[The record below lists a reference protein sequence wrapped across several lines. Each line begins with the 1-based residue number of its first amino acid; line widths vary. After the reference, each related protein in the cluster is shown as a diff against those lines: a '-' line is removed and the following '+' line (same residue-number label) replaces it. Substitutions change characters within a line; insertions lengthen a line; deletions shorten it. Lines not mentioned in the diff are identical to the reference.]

1 MKTPTLLPACF
12 FSSCLL
18 FLLVS
23 SLCSFCFCN
32 QNSDPAL
39 CIPTERLALI
49 DLRSNLTDHANRL
62 SSWVGKDCC
71 SWSGVVCDN
80 ITGHVHEIHLRGPDL
95 FNGFY
100 QNIYES
106 QEARKHMIGGS
117 ISPSV
122 INLLQLRYLDLSCND
137 FGRSSIPAFIGSFQ
151 NLIYLNL
158 SYSSFSGEIP
168 HQLGNLSTLHVLD
181 LHGIDAKSKS
191 LAWLKNLKGLQYLNM
206 GDINLTKASDWFL
219 SVSNLTS
226 LQELHFYDCGLYQ
239 LPSNPTTGSFMSLN
253 ALDLSFNFFENALPG
268 WIFSLRNLT
277 LLDLSG
283 YSISGVL
290 SGTHGGFHSMPS
302 LRTLRLIETTFVN
315 SSSLLNGLSG
325 LSNLRFL
332 VLSDCD
338 ISSPILGNLQNLS
351 FIEYVDLSD
360 NRIVEEIP
368 KSLSNLCNIT
378 TLDLHSNN
386 FFGNVS
392 ELLEGFCE
400 CESPKLEVLD
410 FYQNHLIGQLPE
422 RLGNLKN
429 LISIDLSFNQL
440 TGAIPESI
448 GQLSKLY
455 SLQLQNN
462 SLTGILPERL
472 GNLKNLS
479 LIDLSYNQLTGTIP
493 DSIGSLSLLQA
504 LWFSN
509 NRFSGSIPN
518 TIGGLSSL
526 NSLDLSNNKLNGS
539 LPESIGRLSN
549 LQELSLDHNSLTGIL
564 MENHFV
570 NLTSLTSL
578 FVGDNKLVFKLNVNN
593 WIPPFK
599 LQTLSA
605 RSCSLGPQFPSWIQL
620 LTDLQFLD
628 VSNANISDTIP
639 NWFWTTF
646 PSVGYLNISHNSI
659 QGELGDVNSFTPD
672 ATVDLSNNRLHG
684 RLPGNYSTT
693 NILDLSNNRISGSL
707 EQFLCSS
714 IQKPRKLYFL
724 NLANN
729 NMSGVI
735 SDCWKNFGGLII
747 LNLEKN
753 RFSGIIPSSLGNISY
768 LKSLEMDENRLYG
781 NLPPWLLNS
790 PSLVVIKLAENEL
803 IGKIPSSTGRNN
815 TSLRLLSL
823 RSNKLEG
830 KIPHEVCHL
839 TSLQILDLEH
849 NDLSGNLPTCF
860 TNFSVMSGRETSS
873 QIDLYQATI
882 ITASLVIKG
891 NTYTYSTT
899 LYQVT
904 SLDLSDNKFS
914 GPIPDELVRLS
925 GLRFLNLSYNN
936 LTGRIPNLFSQNETL
951 ESLDLS
957 MNHLEGNIPL
967 SMSHLT
973 FLNCLNVSCNNLVGG
988 IPTGPQFQTFGE
1000 LSFIGNSLCGGPL
1013 SACLQNN
1020 GSTEGI
1026 TDEHGEADG
1035 IDWFLVIA
1043 ALVGLVVGF
1052 WIILAPLFISRRW
1065 RITYYCFLEEI
1076 WFKLQ
1081 NFIFLLFLRLTKRST

>member
-1 MKTPTLLPACF
+1 MKTLTLLPACF

-39 CIPTERLALI
+39 CIPTERSALI
-49 DLRSNLTDHANRL
+49 DLRNNLTDHANRL

-80 ITGHVHEIHLRGPDL
+80 ITGHVHEIHLRGPDFDGPYDTFDEL
-95 FNGFY
+95 M
-100 QNIYES
+100 
-106 QEARKHMIGGS
+106 KHMIGGS

-137 FGRSSIPAFIGSFQ
+137 FGLSSIPAFIGSFQ

-191 LAWLKNLKGLQYLNM
+191 LAWLKNLKGLQYLYM
-206 GDINLTKASDWFL
+206 GGTNLTKASDWFL

-226 LQELHFYDCGLYQ
+226 LQELHFRDCGLNQ

-253 ALDLSFNFFENALPG
+253 ALDLSYNFFENALPG
-268 WIFSLRNLT
+268 WIFSLSNLT

-283 YSISGVL
+283 CSISGVL

-302 LRTLRLIETTFVN
+302 LRTLRLSGNTFVN
-315 SSSLLNGLSG
+315 SSSLLNGLSS

-351 FIEYVDLSD
+351 FIEYVDLSY

-368 KSLSNLCNIT
+368 KSLSSLCNIT
-378 TLDLHSNN
+378 TLHLGTNN

-410 FYQNHLIGQLPE
+410 FSDNHLIGQ
-422 RLGNLKN
+422 
-429 LISIDLSFNQL
+429 
-440 TGAIPESI
+440 
-448 GQLSKLY
+448 
-455 SLQLQNN
+455 
-462 SLTGILPERL
+462 LPERL

-504 LWFSN
+504 LWLSN
-509 NRFSGSIPN
+509 NQFSSSIPN

-526 NSLDLSNNKLNGS
+526 KLLDLSYNKFNGS

-549 LQELSLDHNSLTGIL
+549 LQELSLDHNSLTCIL
-564 MENHFV
+564 VENHFV
-570 NLTSLTSL
+570 NLTSLRSL
-578 FVGDNKLVFKLNVNN
+578 LVGDNKLVFKLNVNN

-620 LTDLQFLD
+620 LTCLTYLD

-639 NWFWTTF
+639 SWFWTTF
-646 PSVGYLNISHNSI
+646 PSVGYLNISHNNI
-659 QGELGDVNSFTPD
+659 QGKLGDVNSFTPDATD

-684 RLPGNYSTT
+684 RLTGNYSTT
-693 NILDLSNNRISGSL
+693 QFLDLSNNRISGSL
-707 EQFLCSS
+707 EQFLCSG
-714 IQKPRKLYFL
+714 IQIPQVLGFL

-729 NMSGVI
+729 SMSGVI
-735 SDCWKNFGGLII
+735 SDCWKNFGRLVI

-753 RFSGIIPSSLGNISY
+753 RFSGIIPSSLGNISS
-768 LKSLEMDENRLYG
+768 LRSLEMDENRLYG

-790 PSLVVIKLAENEL
+790 TGLVVIKLAENEL
-803 IGKIPSSTGRNN
+803 VGKIPSSIGRNN
-815 TSLRLLSL
+815 TSLRVLSL

-830 KIPHEVCHL
+830 KIPDEICHL
-839 TSLQILDLEH
+839 SSLQILDLAH

-860 TNFSVMSGRETSS
+860 TNFSVMSGRETSGP
-873 QIDLYQATI
+873 IDLYRATI
-882 ITASLVIKG
+882 ITASLVTKG
-891 NTYTYSTT
+891 NTYTYGTI

-925 GLRFLNLSYNN
+925 GLRYLNLSHND
-936 LTGRIPNLFSQNETL
+936 LTGTIPNSFSQDETL

-957 MNHLEGNIPL
+957 MNHLEGNFPL
-967 SMSHLT
+967 SMSQLT
-973 FLNCLNVSCNNLVGG
+973 SLNCLNVSCNNLVGG
-988 IPTGPQFQTFGE
+988 IPTGPQFQTFSE
-1000 LSFIGNSLCGGPL
+1000 LSFIGNALCGGPL
-1013 SACLQNN
+1013 PACLQNN

-1026 TDEHGEADG
+1026 TDGHGEADG
-1035 IDWFLVIA
+1035 VDWILVIVTLA
-1043 ALVGLVVGF
+1043 GLVVGF

-1081 NFIFLLFLRLTKRST
+1081 NFIFLLFLRRY

>member
-1 MKTPTLLPACF
+1 MKTLTLLPACF

-32 QNSDPAL
+32 QSSDPAL
-39 CIPTERLALI
+39 CIPTERSALI

-80 ITGHVHEIHLRGPDL
+80 ITGHVHEIHLRGPHL
-95 FNGFY
+95 FNW
-100 QNIYES
+100 N
-106 QEARKHMIGGS
+106 HMIGGS

-158 SYSSFSGEIP
+158 SYSNFSGEIP

-181 LHGIDAKSKS
+181 LSGDIGAILSYSSFRLVSKS
-191 LAWLKNLKGLQYLNM
+191 LAWLKNIKGLQYL
-206 GDINLTKASDWFL
+206 DIARASDWFL

-226 LQELHFYDCGLYQ
+226 LQELHFSDCGLNQ

-253 ALDLSFNFFENALPG
+253 ALDLSYNLFENALPG

-332 VLSDCD
+332 DLSFCD

-410 FYQNHLIGQLPE
+410 
-422 RLGNLKN
+422 
-429 LISIDLSFNQL
+429 LSFNQL

-462 SLTGILPERL
+462 SLTGILP
-472 GNLKNLS
+472 S
-479 LIDLSYNQLTGTIP
+479 
-493 DSIGSLSLLQA
+493 
-504 LWFSN
+504 
-509 NRFSGSIPN
+509 
-518 TIGGLSSL
+518 
-526 NSLDLSNNKLNGS
+526 
-539 LPESIGRLSN
+539 
-549 LQELSLDHNSLTGIL
+549 
-564 MENHFV
+564 
-570 NLTSLTSL
+570 
-578 FVGDNKLVFKLNVNN
+578 
-593 WIPPFK
+593 
-599 LQTLSA
+599 
-605 RSCSLGPQFPSWIQL
+605 
-620 LTDLQFLD
+620 
-628 VSNANISDTIP
+628 
-639 NWFWTTF
+639 
-646 PSVGYLNISHNSI
+646 
-659 QGELGDVNSFTPD
+659 
-672 ATVDLSNNRLHG
+672 
-684 RLPGNYSTT
+684 NYSTT

-707 EQFLCSS
+707 EQFLCSG
-714 IQKPRKLYFL
+714 IQEPQPLEFL

-729 NMSGVI
+729 KMSGVI

-753 RFSGIIPSSLGNISY
+753 RFSGIIPSSLGNISS
-768 LKSLEMDENRLYG
+768 LRSLEMDENRLYG

-790 PSLVVIKLAENEL
+790 TGLVVIKLAENEL
-803 IGKIPSSTGRNN
+803 VGKIPSSIGRNN
-815 TSLRLLSL
+815 TSLRVLSL

-830 KIPHEVCHL
+830 KIPDEICHL
-839 TSLQILDLEH
+839 SSLQILDLAH

-860 TNFSVMSGRETSS
+860 TNFSVMSGRETSGP
-873 QIDLYQATI
+873 IYLYRATI
-882 ITASLVIKG
+882 ITASLVTKG
-891 NTYTYSTT
+891 NTYTYSTI

-904 SLDLSDNKFS
+904 TLDLSSNKFS
-914 GPIPDELVRLS
+914 GPIPDELVRLL
-925 GLRFLNLSYNN
+925 GLRFLNLSHND
-936 LTGRIPNLFSQNETL
+936 LTGTIPDLFNQIGKL

-957 MNHLEGNIPL
+957 MNHLNGNIPL
-967 SMSHLT
+967 TLSHLT
-973 FLNCLNVSCNNLVGG
+973 ALNWLNVSCNNLVGG
-988 IPTGPQFQTFGE
+988 IPTGPQFQTFNE
-1000 LSFIGNSLCGGPL
+1000 SSFTGNALCGDPL
-1013 SACLQNN
+1013 PACLLNN

-1026 TDEHGEADG
+1026 TDGHGEADG
-1035 IDWFLVIA
+1035 VDWILVIVTLA
-1043 ALVGLVVGF
+1043 GLVVGF

-1081 NFIFLLFLRLTKRST
+1081 NFIFRLFLRRY

>member
-1 MKTPTLLPACF
+1 MKTLTLLPACF

-32 QNSDPAL
+32 QSSDPAL

-95 FNGFY
+95 FNG
-100 QNIYES
+100 
-106 QEARKHMIGGS
+106 GS

-137 FGRSSIPAFIGSFQ
+137 FGGSSIPAFIGSFQ

-181 LHGIDAKSKS
+181 LQCFRLVSKS
-191 LAWLKNLKGLQYLNM
+191 LAWLKNIKGLQYLDM
-206 GDINLTKASDWFL
+206 GSTNLTKASDWFL

-253 ALDLSFNFFENALPG
+253 ALDLSFNLFENALPG

-283 YSISGVL
+283 CYISGVL

-302 LRTLRLIETTFVN
+302 LRTLRLSRTIFVN
-315 SSSLLNGLSG
+315 SSSLLNGLSS

-332 VLSDCD
+332 DLSDCD

-351 FIEYVDLSD
+351 FIEYVDLSG
-360 NRIVEEIP
+360 NWIVEEIP
-368 KSLSNLCNIT
+368 KSLSSLCNIT
-378 TLDLHSNN
+378 TLNLHSNN

-410 FYQNHLIGQLPE
+410 LSFNQLTGAIPERAIPE

-429 LISIDLSFNQL
+429 LSLIDLSYNQLTGAIPESIGQLSKLYSLQLQNNSLTGAIPERLGNLKNLSLIDLSYNQL

-462 SLTGILPERL
+462 SLTGIL
-472 GNLKNLS
+472 
-479 LIDLSYNQLTGTIP
+479 
-493 DSIGSLSLLQA
+493 
-504 LWFSN
+504 
-509 NRFSGSIPN
+509 
-518 TIGGLSSL
+518 
-526 NSLDLSNNKLNGS
+526 
-539 LPESIGRLSN
+539 
-549 LQELSLDHNSLTGIL
+549 

-570 NLTSLTSL
+570 NLKSLKYL
-578 FVGDNKLVFKLNVNN
+578 WVGDNKLVFKLNVNN

-599 LQTLSA
+599 LVQLRA
-605 RSCSLGPQFPSWIQL
+605 GSCSLGPQFPSWIQL
-620 LTDLQFLD
+620 QTDLQFLD

-639 NWFWTTF
+639 SWFWTTF
-646 PSVGYLNISHNSI
+646 PSLNYLNISHNSI

-672 ATVDLSNNRLHG
+672 ATVDLSNNHLHG
-684 RLPGNYSTT
+684 RLHGNYSTT
-693 NILDLSNNRISGSL
+693 RFLDLSNNRISGSL
-707 EQFLCSS
+707 EQFLCFG
-714 IQKPRKLYFL
+714 IQIPQVLGFL

-729 NMSGVI
+729 KMSGVI

-753 RFSGIIPSSLGNISY
+753 RFSGIIPSSLGNISS
-768 LKSLEMDENRLYG
+768 LRSLEMDENRLYG

-790 PSLVVIKLAENEL
+790 TGLVVIKLAENEL
-803 IGKIPSSTGRNN
+803 VGKIPSSIGRNN
-815 TSLRLLSL
+815 TSLRVLSL

-830 KIPHEVCHL
+830 KIPYEICHL
-839 TSLQILDLEH
+839 SSLQILDLAH

-860 TNFSVMSGRETSS
+860 TNFSVISGRETSS
-873 QIDLYQATI
+873 PIDLYLATI
-882 ITASLVIKG
+882 ITASLVTKG
-891 NTYTYSTT
+891 NTYTYGTI

-925 GLRFLNLSYNN
+925 GLRFLNLSHND

-967 SMSHLT
+967 SMSQLT
-973 FLNCLNVSCNNLVGG
+973 FLGCLNLSYNNLVGR
-988 IPTGPQFQTFGE
+988 IPTGPQLQTFSE
-1000 LSFIGNSLCGGPL
+1000 LSYTGNALCGDPL
-1013 SACLQNN
+1013 PACLQNN

-1026 TDEHGEADG
+1026 TDGHGEADG
-1035 IDWFLVIA
+1035 VDWILVIVTLA
-1043 ALVGLVVGF
+1043 GLVVGF

-1081 NFIFLLFLRLTKRST
+1081 NFIFLLFLRRY

>member
-1 MKTPTLLPACF
+1 MKTLTLLPACF

-39 CIPTERLALI
+39 CIPTERSALI
-49 DLRSNLTDHANRL
+49 DLRNNLTDHANRL

-80 ITGHVHEIHLRGPDL
+80 ITGHVHEIHLRGPDF
-95 FNGFY
+95 FNM
-100 QNIYES
+100 
-106 QEARKHMIGGS
+106 KHMIGGS

-137 FGRSSIPAFIGSFQ
+137 FGGSSIPAFIGSFQ

-158 SYSSFSGEIP
+158 SYSNFSGEIP

-191 LAWLKNLKGLQYLNM
+191 LAWLKNLKGLQHLDM
-206 GDINLTKASDWFL
+206 GDIDLQEASDWFQV
-219 SVSNLTS
+219 VSNLTS
-226 LQELHFYDCGLYQ
+226 LQELHFYYCELYQ

-253 ALDLSFNFFENALPG
+253 ALDLSYNLFENALPG

-283 YSISGVL
+283 CFISGVL

-302 LRTLRLIETTFVN
+302 LRTLCLKETTFVN
-315 SSSLLNGLSG
+315 SSSLLNGLSS

-332 VLSDCD
+332 DLKFCD

-351 FIEYVDLSD
+351 FIEHVDLSG
-360 NRIVEEIP
+360 NWMVEEIP

-378 TLDLHSNN
+378 TLYLRWNN

-400 CESPKLEVLD
+400 CESPKLEVL
-410 FYQNHLIGQLPE
+410 
-422 RLGNLKN
+422 
-429 LISIDLSFNQL
+429 DLSFNQL

-472 GNLKNLS
+472 GNLKNLIW
-479 LIDLSYNQLTGTIP
+479 IDLSLNQLTGAI
-493 DSIGSLSLLQA
+493 
-504 LWFSN
+504 
-509 NRFSGSIPN
+509 
-518 TIGGLSSL
+518 
-526 NSLDLSNNKLNGS
+526 
-539 LPESIGRLSN
+539 PESIGQLSKLYS
-549 LQELSLDHNSLTGIL
+549 LQLQNNSLTGIL
-564 MENHFV
+564 TENHFA
-570 NLTSLTSL
+570 NLTTLVEL
-578 FVGDNKLVFKLNVNN
+578 LVGDNRLVFKLIVNN

-620 LTDLQFLD
+620 LTGLTYLD

-639 NWFWTTF
+639 SWFWTTF
-646 PSVGYLNISHNSI
+646 PSLYYLNISHNSI
-659 QGELGDVNSFTPD
+659 QGELGDVNSFTTD

-693 NILDLSNNRISGSL
+693 RFLDLSNNRISGSL
-707 EQFLCSS
+707 EQFLCSG
-714 IQKPRKLYFL
+714 IQIPQVLEFL

-729 NMSGVI
+729 SMSGVI
-735 SDCWKNFGGLII
+735 SDCWKNFGRLVI

-753 RFSGIIPSSLGNISY
+753 RFSGIIPSSLGNISS
-768 LKSLEMDENRLYG
+768 LRSLEMDENRLYG

-790 PSLVVIKLAENEL
+790 TGLVVIKLAENEL
-803 IGKIPSSTGRNN
+803 VGKIPSSIGRNN
-815 TSLRLLSL
+815 TSLRVLSL

-830 KIPHEVCHL
+830 KIPDEICHL
-839 TSLQILDLEH
+839 SSLQILDLAH

-860 TNFSVMSGRETSS
+860 TNFSVISGRETSGP
-873 QIDLYQATI
+873 IVLYKGTI
-882 ITASLVIKG
+882 ITASLVTKG
-891 NTYTYSTT
+891 NTYTYGTI

-925 GLRFLNLSYNN
+925 GLRYLNLSHND
-936 LTGRIPNLFSQNETL
+936 LTGTIPNSFSQDETL

-967 SMSHLT
+967 SMSQLT
-973 FLNCLNVSCNNLVGG
+973 SLNCLNVSCNNLVGG
-988 IPTGPQFQTFGE
+988 IPTGPQFQTFSE
-1000 LSFIGNSLCGGPL
+1000 LSFIGNALCGGPL
-1013 SACLQNN
+1013 PACLQNN

-1026 TDEHGEADG
+1026 TDGHGEADG
-1035 IDWFLVIA
+1035 VDWILVIVTLA
-1043 ALVGLVVGF
+1043 GLVVGF

-1081 NFIFLLFLRLTKRST
+1081 NFIFLLFLRRY

>member
-1 MKTPTLLPACF
+1 MKTLTLLPACF

-32 QNSDPAL
+32 QSSDPAL
-39 CIPTERLALI
+39 CIPTERSALI

-80 ITGHVHEIHLRGPDL
+80 ITGHVHEIHLRGL
-95 FNGFY
+95 
-100 QNIYES
+100 S
-106 QEARKHMIGGS
+106 LMIGGS

-158 SYSSFSGEIP
+158 SYSNFCGEIP

-181 LHGIDAKSKS
+181 LSGYIGAQSESFGLVSKS
-191 LAWLKNLKGLQYLNM
+191 LAWLKNIKGLQYLDM
-206 GDINLTKASDWFL
+206 GYTNLTKASDWFL

-239 LPSNPTTGSFMSLN
+239 LPSNPTTVSFMSLN
-253 ALDLSFNFFENALPG
+253 ALDLSYNLFENALPG

-283 YSISGVL
+283 CFISGVL

-302 LRTLRLIETTFVN
+302 LRTLCLKETTFVN

-332 VLSDCD
+332 VLRFCD

-351 FIEYVDLSD
+351 FIEHVDLSD

-368 KSLSNLCNIT
+368 KSLSSLCNIN
-378 TLDLHSNN
+378 TLDLRRNN

-410 FYQNHLIGQLPE
+410 FSGNFVTGILPERLGNLKNLITIDLSFNQLTGAIPESIGQLSKLYSLQLQNNSLTGILPE

-462 SLTGILPERL
+462 SLTGIL
-472 GNLKNLS
+472 
-479 LIDLSYNQLTGTIP
+479 
-493 DSIGSLSLLQA
+493 
-504 LWFSN
+504 
-509 NRFSGSIPN
+509 
-518 TIGGLSSL
+518 
-526 NSLDLSNNKLNGS
+526 
-539 LPESIGRLSN
+539 
-549 LQELSLDHNSLTGIL
+549 

-599 LQTLSA
+599 LQVLSA
-605 RSCSLGPQFPSWIQL
+605 GSCSLGPQFPSWIQL
-620 LTDLQFLD
+620 LTDLQVLD

-639 NWFWTTF
+639 SWFWTTF
-646 PSVGYLNISHNSI
+646 PSLHYLNISHNNI
-659 QGELGDVNSFTPD
+659 QGKLGDVISFAPF

-693 NILDLSNNRISGSL
+693 RFLDLSNNKISGSL
-707 EQFLCSS
+707 EQFLCSG
-714 IQKPRKLYFL
+714 IQEPQPLEFI

-729 NMSGVI
+729 SMSGVI
-735 SDCWKNFGGLII
+735 SDCWKNFGRLVI

-753 RFSGIIPSSLGNISY
+753 RFSGIIPSSLGNIS
-768 LKSLEMDENRLYG
+768 SLRSPEMDENRLYG

-790 PSLVVIKLAENEL
+790 TGLVVIKLAENEL
-803 IGKIPSSTGRNN
+803 VGKIPSSIGRNN
-815 TSLRLLSL
+815 TSLRFLSL

-830 KIPHEVCHL
+830 KIPDEICHL
-839 TSLQILDLEH
+839 SSLQILDLAH

-860 TNFSVMSGRETSS
+860 TNFSVISGRETSGPFY
-873 QIDLYQATI
+873 LNGYTI
-882 ITASLVIKG
+882 ITASLVTKG
-891 NTYTYSTT
+891 NTYTYGTI

-914 GPIPDELVRLS
+914 GPIPDELVRLL
-925 GLRFLNLSYNN
+925 GLRYLNLSHND
-936 LTGRIPNLFSQNETL
+936 LTGTIPNSFSQNETL

-967 SMSHLT
+967 SLSQLT
-973 FLNCLNVSCNNLVGG
+973 SLNCLNVSCNNLVGG
-988 IPTGPQFQTFGE
+988 IPTGPQFQTFSE
-1000 LSFIGNSLCGGPL
+1000 LSFIGNALCGGPL
-1013 SACLQNN
+1013 PACLQNN

-1026 TDEHGEADG
+1026 TDGHGEADG
-1035 IDWFLVIA
+1035 VDWILVIVTLA
-1043 ALVGLVVGF
+1043 GLVVGF

-1081 NFIFLLFLRLTKRST
+1081 NFIFLLFLRRY

>member
-1 MKTPTLLPACF
+1 MKTLTLLPACF

-32 QNSDPAL
+32 QSSDPAL

-71 SWSGVVCDN
+71 SWSGVVCNN

-191 LAWLKNLKGLQYLNM
+191 LAWLKNLEGLQYLNM

-226 LQELHFYDCGLYQ
+226 LQELHVYDCGLYQ

-253 ALDLSFNFFENALPG
+253 ALDLSYNFFENALPG

-283 YSISGVL
+283 CFISGVL

-302 LRTLRLIETTFVN
+302 LRTLRLSGNTFVN
-315 SSSLLNGLSG
+315 SSSLLNGLSS
-325 LSNLRFL
+325 LSNLRQLDLRF
-332 VLSDCD
+332 CD

-351 FIEYVDLSD
+351 FIEYIDLSD

-368 KSLSNLCNIT
+368 KSLSSLCNIT
-378 TLDLHSNN
+378 TLYLRWNN

-400 CESPKLEVLD
+400 CESPKLEVLY

-462 SLTGILPERL
+462 SLTG
-472 GNLKNLS
+472 
-479 LIDLSYNQLTGTIP
+479 TIP

-504 LWFSN
+504 LWLSN
-509 NRFSGSIPN
+509 NQFSSSIPN

-526 NSLDLSNNKLNGS
+526 KLLDLSYNKLNGS

-659 QGELGDVNSFTPD
+659 QGELGDVNSFTTD

-684 RLPGNYSTT
+684 RLPGNYSKTKF
-693 NILDLSNNRISGSL
+693 LDLSNNKISGSL
-707 EQFLCSS
+707 EQFLCSG
-714 IQKPRKLYFL
+714 IQEPQPLKFL

-729 NMSGVI
+729 SMSGVI
-735 SDCWKNFGGLII
+735 SDCWKNFGRLVI

-753 RFSGIIPSSLGNISY
+753 RFSGIIPSSLGNISS
-768 LKSLEMDENRLYG
+768 LRSLEMDENRLYG

-790 PSLVVIKLAENEL
+790 TGLVVIKLAENEL
-803 IGKIPSSTGRNN
+803 VGKIPSSIGRNN
-815 TSLRLLSL
+815 TSLRVLSL

-830 KIPHEVCHL
+830 KIPDEICHL
-839 TSLQILDLEH
+839 SSLQILDLAH

-860 TNFSVMSGRETSS
+860 TNFSVISGRETSGP
-873 QIDLYQATI
+873 IDLYEATI
-882 ITASLVIKG
+882 ITASLVTKG
-891 NTYTYSTT
+891 NTYTYGTI

-967 SMSHLT
+967 SMSQLT
-973 FLNCLNVSCNNLVGG
+973 SLNCLNVSCNNLVGG
-988 IPTGPQFQTFGE
+988 IPTGPQFQTFSE
-1000 LSFIGNSLCGGPL
+1000 LSFIGNALCGGPL
-1013 SACLQNN
+1013 PACLQNN

-1026 TDEHGEADG
+1026 TDGHGEADG
-1035 IDWFLVIA
+1035 VDWILVIVTLA
-1043 ALVGLVVGF
+1043 GLVVGF

-1081 NFIFLLFLRLTKRST
+1081 NFIFLLFLRRY